1 MSKCPGRKWGVTER
15 EHGRGGGQ
23 KRRLCVLL
31 CGGGG
36 GGACVTVMCVC
47 ARVHAC

>member
-1 MSKCPGRKWGVTER
+1 MAEEVDKKGD
-15 EHGRGGGQ
+15 
-23 KRRLCVLL
+23 CV
-31 CGGGG
+31 CYFVGG